1 MQMTTAPQPTIDRTR
16 PPAAPHAFRFGV
28 VANAGPRGD
37 DWTELA
43 RRIEALGFS
52 TLLLPDNPQAAP
64 ALFSTLSWAAA
75 GTTTLHV
82 GTYVAVA
89 DLRHPLQLAREAAT
103 LQQLSGGRFELGL
116 GAGRPGAERD
126 YAELGVPMGT
136 PGERVSR
143 LEATIDA
150 IDRLFAGERVD
161 HDATLGPVLAGAPR
175 PHLLVAASGP
185 RMLALAGRRADTVAL
200 GIRPDTPLDE
210 ARRLT
215 GVVRAAAAGREK
227 PPEINLNLSGVGE
240 RMVSYAR
247 GMAARRDELAASQA
261 PSFLMGS
268 VDAMVEGLH
277 WRREVLGL
285 NYIAVGAELIDEIAP
300 VVRQLAGR

>member
-1 MQMTTAPQPTIDRTR
+1 MTTSPQPTSDRTSTA
-16 PPAAPHAFRFGV
+16 AAPHAFRFGV
-28 VANAGPRGD
+28 VANTGPRGE

-43 RRIEALGFS
+43 KRLEALGFG
-52 TLLLPDNPQAAP
+52 TLLLPDNPHAAP

-143 LEATIDA
+143 LEGTIDA
-150 IDRLFAGERVD
+150 IDRLFAGEPID
-161 HDATLGPVLAGAPR
+161 HDATLGPVLAGAPQ

-200 GIRPDTPLDE
+200 GIRPDTPFDE
-210 ARRLT
+210 ASRLT
-215 GVVRAAAAGREK
+215 GVIHAAAAGRERS
-227 PPEINLNLSGVGE
+227 PEINLNLSGVGE
-240 RMVSYAR
+240 RMVSYVR
-247 GMAARRDELAASQA
+247 GMAERRAELEASEA

-277 WRREVLGL
+277 RRREVLGL